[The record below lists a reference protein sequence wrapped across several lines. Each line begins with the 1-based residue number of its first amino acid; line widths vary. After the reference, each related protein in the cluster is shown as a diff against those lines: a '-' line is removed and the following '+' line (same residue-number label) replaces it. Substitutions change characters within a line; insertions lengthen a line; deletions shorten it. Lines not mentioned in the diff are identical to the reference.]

1 MSDFLYEFLYPYRP
15 SRQVLDRDVNT
26 KAKGITKEK
35 NIQTRRT
42 SLIRRIS
49 RIRETQTSYMPFV
62 LRLLS
67 EIPSIDRS
75 TPEQIPLM
83 LPSSLDTVVR
93 EKIPELCQIESEI
106 REAQCAEILS
116 KLRAQ
121 LRTRQVA
128 YMHTSRT
135 AIGHKH
141 WTESRELQ
149 QSIELRIKLLRTQ
162 YENARKRLLTL
173 RGPGAWQE
181 TYRELKGSD
190 VRSIS
195 ERALSDEE
203 KSVLRAAQIQAGVSV
218 EEVNEMLD
226 DEISNMPTVEFDPIL
241 ALGQSKRT
249 LSWIWYTASG
259 SEISEDNVN
268 ESMLQMFSYFL
279 NYESDDSLQVCAL
292 NGVKLVPE
300 LIATK
305 KIWSS

>member
-1 MSDFLYEFLYPYRP
+1 
-15 SRQVLDRDVNT
+15 
-26 KAKGITKEK
+26 
-35 NIQTRRT
+35 
-42 SLIRRIS
+42 
-49 RIRETQTSYMPFV
+49 MPFV
-62 LRLLS
+62 SRLLS
-67 EIPSIDRS
+67 ELHTVDRS

-83 LPSSLDTVVR
+83 CPSSLDGVLR
-93 EKIPELCQIESEI
+93 ERIPELCKIESEI

-162 YENARKRLLTL
+162 YENARKRCLTL
-173 RGPGAWQE
+173 RGPGVWQDI
-181 TYRELKGSD
+181 YRELKGSD

-226 DEISNMPTVEFDPIL
+226 DKMSNMPTVEFNPVL

-268 ESMLQMFSYFL
+268 ESML
-279 NYESDDSLQVCAL
+279 C
-292 NGVKLVPE
+292 
-300 LIATK
+300 IC
-305 KIWSS
+305 